1 MKKEFRE
8 SLELRAN
15 FTKVE
20 QFEYFLN
27 SIRQNYEKV
36 FSSTAGFE
44 PAIFWSVVRRVI
56 RCATRPLLGKEQS
69 FGY

>member
-1 MKKEFRE
+1 MKKESRE

-27 SIRQNYEKV
+27 SIRQNYEKK
-36 FSSTAGFE
+36 FFRARQDSNLQSSD
-44 PAIFWSVVRRVI
+44 P
-56 RCATRPLLGKEQS
+56 
-69 FGY
+69 